1 MNPVTHPGGRTMAL
15 RRPRRSV
22 VVVADS
28 RESGDRAARALAE
41 SLADLG
47 VEAIFLGR
55 EESARRIAAV
65 AAAQRAD
72 AVELCVGAAGGKV
85 LLLRELLRELIRI
98 GRRDV
103 SIVVHRVD

>member
-1 MNPVTHPGGRTMAL
+1 MAL

-22 VVVADS
+22 VVVADT
-28 RESGDRAARALAE
+28 RDAGDRAAQVLAD
-41 SLADLG
+41 SLADIG
-47 VEAIFLGR
+47 VESILLGR
-55 EESARRIAAV
+55 EESAQRIAAV

-72 AVELCVGAAGGKV
+72 AVELCVGTTAGKV
-85 LLLRELLRELIRI
+85 LLLRALLRELIRL